1 MGVQVRHR
9 RRTCRL
15 LVPGGGIV
23 RSAYRG
29 LALLI
34 CLGVAIQ
41 AAAIAFGWFD
51 VLNESDTQD
60 VVINDDWE
68 LNAGHLTHSIMGT
81 GVIPLLGLLLLA
93 SSFFTKVVGAS
104 KWAGI
109 VLGSIVFQVVLGIVA
124 FSAPIAGVLHGLN
137 AFVLF
142 GVALMAARRMDVSSP
157 ATTPAGRESA
167 SV

>member
-1 MGVQVRHR
+1 M
-9 RRTCRL
+9 
-15 LVPGGGIV
+15 

-34 CLGVAIQ
+34 CLGVLVQ

-51 VLNESDTQD
+51 VISDSESQD
-60 VVINDDWE
+60 VVLNADYDG
-68 LNAGHLTHSIMGT
+68 NAGHALHGIVGMTI
-81 GVIPLLGLLLLA
+81 IPLLGLVLLVL
-93 SSFFTKVVGAS
+93 SFFTKVPGAS

-109 VLGSIVFQVVLGIVA
+109 VFGSIVFQVVIAIVA

-142 GVALMAARRMDVSSP
+142 GVALMAARRMDTTAA
-157 ATTPAGRESA
+157 ATVGERERA
-167 SV
+167 AV

>member
-1 MGVQVRHR
+1 M
-9 RRTCRL
+9 
-15 LVPGGGIV
+15 

-34 CLGVAIQ
+34 CLGVLVQ

-51 VLNESDTQD
+51 VLKDLDDGAVIDSDWD
-60 VVINDDWE
+60 G
-68 LNAGHLTHSIMGT
+68 NAGHILHSIVGMM
-81 GVIPLLGLLLLA
+81 VIPLAGLLLLIT
-93 SSFFTKVVGAS
+93 SFFTKVAGAS

-109 VLGSIVFQVVLGIVA
+109 VFGTIVFQVVIGIVS

-142 GVALMAARRMDVSSP
+142 GVALMAARRMDTTAA
-157 ATTPAGRESA
+157 ATVDERERA
-167 SV
+167 AV